1 MTWWYQKLFN
11 RQQSYLTG
19 LRLGN
24 KKIKTPKKM
33 RRLGIIAN
41 YQFKN
46 NQNVA
51 V

>member
-1 MTWWYQKLFN
+1 MTMMISKTIQQATILFDWLKTWK
-11 RQQSYLTG
+11 QE
-19 LRLGN
+19 N
-24 KKIKTPKKM
+24 KDPKKM